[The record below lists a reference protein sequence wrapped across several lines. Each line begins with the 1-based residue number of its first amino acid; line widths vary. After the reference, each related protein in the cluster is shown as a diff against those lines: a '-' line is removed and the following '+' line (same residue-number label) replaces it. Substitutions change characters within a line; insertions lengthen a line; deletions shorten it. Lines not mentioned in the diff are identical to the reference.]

1 MRGGDRRSQPEI
13 TSSLGPVR
21 LAKYLAHAGVAS
33 RRHAERLITGGRVL
47 VDGRV
52 VTDPARDVD
61 ERSNVMVDGSPVL
74 PQAVEYHVVNKPAG
88 VVSTAH
94 DPEGR
99 PKVVDLVESDVR
111 LYPVGRLDVDS
122 TGLVLLTNDG
132 ELANRLMH
140 PRYEVPRRYRARVA
154 GTLSKRALQAL
165 RSGVELDDGPTRP
178 ARVTVVSPPGKE
190 SVVEI
195 EIHEGR
201 NRIVRRML
209 ESATPRGPWSGSL
222 SARSRSDAC
231 GPATRAGYGPTRWTR
246 CGAPRAWLSERRR
259 REALDFRCGEAADI
273 SESE

>member
-1 MRGGDRRSQPEI
+1 M
-13 TSSLGPVR
+13 R

-33 RRHAERLITGGRVL
+33 RRHAERLVTGGRVR

-61 ERSNVMVDGSPVL
+61 ERNEVLVDGAPVAPEPL
-74 PQAVEYHVVNKPAG
+74 EYYVVNKPAG

-99 PKVVDLVESDVR
+99 PKVTEMVDSAAR

-132 ELANRLMH
+132 GLANRLMH
-140 PRYEVPRRYRARVA
+140 PRYEVPRTYRARVA
-154 GTLSKRALQAL
+154 GTPSKRALQAL
-165 RSGVELDDGPTRP
+165 RRGVDLDDGRTGP
-178 ARVTVVSPPGKE
+178 AQVTLVGPPGPE

-195 EIHEGR
+195 TIREGR

-209 ESATPRGPWSGSL
+209 ESVGNPVRALERIAFGPVRLGRL
-222 SARSRSDAC
+222 RPGDV
-231 GPATRAGYGPTRWTR
+231 
-246 CGAPRAWLSERRR
+246 RRLR
-259 REALDFRCGEAADI
+259 PPEREALQRAAGP
-273 SESE
+273 S